1 MLEYMWLH
9 RSGLKIIL
17 KIDINN
23 SEMIKYAYVGQFS
36 FLQVDSNLF
45 LSLSLSL
52 SPLLVRN
59 DFPLEMQKYFKLQ
72 IFRPLKVEVIPW

>member
-1 MLEYMWLH
+1 MIAY

-23 SEMIKYAYVGQFS
+23 SEMIKYAYVGQFN

-45 LSLSLSL
+45 LSLSL

-72 IFRPLKVEVIPW
+72 IFRPLKVEVIP